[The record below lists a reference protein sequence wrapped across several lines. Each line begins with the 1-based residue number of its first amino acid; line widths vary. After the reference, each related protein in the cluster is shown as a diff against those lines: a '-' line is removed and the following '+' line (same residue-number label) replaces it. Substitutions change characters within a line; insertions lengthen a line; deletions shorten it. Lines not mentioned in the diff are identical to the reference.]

1 MAAGLRGRREYAMS
15 SIVVTQFDFDRL
27 EKLVYRLRTREQQ
40 PRLADALED
49 ELENAEIV
57 DPRQMPADV
66 VTMNSEALVRDLATD
81 EVEKIRVVFPGAAAP
96 AKGAISVLAPMGLAL
111 LGTRAGDEVKWDI
124 PGGGNRQLRVESI
137 TYQPEASGRFDL

>member
-1 MAAGLRGRREYAMS
+1 MS

-27 EKLVYRLRTREQQ
+27 EKLVYRLRTKEQQ

-57 DPRQMPADV
+57 DPRQMPPNV

-81 EVEKIRVVFPGAAAP
+81 EVERIRVVFPGAAAP
-96 AKGAISVLAPMGLAL
+96 SKGAISVLAPLGLAL
-111 LGTRAGDEVKWDI
+111 LGTRSGDEVKWDV
-124 PGGGNRQLRVESI
+124 PGGGDRKLRVEGI

>member
-1 MAAGLRGRREYAMS
+1 MS

-40 PRLADALED
+40 PRLAEALED

-57 DPRQMPADV
+57 DPHQMPADV
-66 VTMNSEALVRDLATD
+66 VTMNSEALVRDLSTD
-81 EVEKIRVVFPGAAAP
+81 AVEKIRVVFPGAAAP
-96 AKGAISVLAPMGLAL
+96 AKGAISVLAPLGLAL
-111 LGTRAGDEVKWDI
+111 LGTRAGDEVNWDV
-124 PGGGNRQLRVESI
+124 PGGGKRQLRVENI